1 MLGRLAAATVI
12 ASVTVL
18 VATAAPAVADEPVDV
33 PDGATITIEGRGNG
47 HGRGMSQIGA
57 DRAAAQGR
65 DYEEILAAYYPGT
78 SWGEVGGSLR
88 VWISRSTSDTVQVTA
103 RPGLTARKV
112 GTATA
117 WKLTKA
123 KPRAT
128 RWRIVASGAA
138 SVLEYRQ
145 RGWHRFRKVGG
156 QVEFAAGGQSV
167 QLHLGDGS
175 TATYRGALRSV
186 PFQGRRLT
194 VNVVPLE
201 AYLRGVVP
209 SEITASLWHP
219 QAQRAQAVA
228 SRSYAAAERAES
240 GTYYD
245 LDDSTRYQSYLG
257 ASREHP
263 TSDAAVRA
271 TAGRVLTYGGA
282 PAATEF
288 TASNGGWTA
297 VGDEPY
303 LPAQEDPWDDDTW
316 GPVDFTDAEIEGHWP
331 GLGDL
336 ESIEITSRDGNG
348 AWGGR
353 VRSIT
358 LTGAAGSETV
368 TGPEFYGEL
377 GLQSNWLAL
386 TVD

>member
-1 MLGRLAAATVI
+1 MLGRLAAATVT
-12 ASVTVL
+12 ATVTAL
-18 VATAAPAVADEPVDV
+18 VATAAPAIADDPVDV
-33 PDGATITIEGRGNG
+33 PDGATITVEGRGHG
-47 HGRGMSQIGA
+47 HGRGMSQVGA
-57 DRAAAQGR
+57 DRAAVEGR
-65 DYEEILAAYYPGT
+65 DYEEILATYYPGT
-78 SWGEVGGSLR
+78 SWGKAAGSLR
-88 VWISRSTSDTVQVTA
+88 VWISRNTSDTVQVTA
-103 RPGLTARKV
+103 RRGLTARKV
-112 GTATA
+112 GTDTA

-128 RWRIVASGAA
+128 GWRIVASGAA

-145 RGWHRFRKVGG
+145 RGWHRFRKAGG
-156 QVEFAAGGQSV
+156 QLELAAGGQPV
-167 QLHLGDGS
+167 QLLLGDGS

-228 SRSYAAAERAES
+228 SRSYAAAERAEG

-257 ASREHP
+257 ASREHA

-288 TASNGGWTA
+288 TASNGGWTVA
-297 VGDEPY
+297 GDATY
-303 LPAQEDPWDDDTW
+303 LPAQEDPWDHDTW
-316 GPVDFTDAEIEGHWP
+316 GPVSFTDTELERHWP
-331 GLGDL
+331 AIGDL
-336 ESIEITSRDGNG
+336 ESIQVTSRDGHG
-348 AWGGR
+348 EWGGR
-353 VRSIT
+353 VLAVT
-358 LTGAAGSETV
+358 LTGTDGSV
-368 TGPEFYGEL
+368 SRTGAEFYGEL
-377 GLQSNWLAL
+377 GLQSAWLTL
-386 TVD
+386 TVG

>member
-1 MLGRLAAATVI
+1 MLGRLAAATLT
-12 ASVTVL
+12 AALTVL
-18 VATAAPAVADEPVDV
+18 AATAAPALADDPVDV
-33 PDGATITIEGRGNG
+33 PDGATITIDGRGHG
-47 HGRGMSQIGA
+47 HGRGMSQGGA
-57 DRAAAQGR
+57 DRAAAEGR
-65 DYEEILAAYYPGT
+65 TYAEILDAYYPGT
-78 SWGEVGGSLR
+78 SWGKARGSVR
-88 VWISRSTSDTVQVTA
+88 VWISRSTSDTVQVRA
-103 RPGLTARKV
+103 RSGLTARKV
-112 GTATA
+112 GTGTS

-128 RWRIVASGAA
+128 GWRIVASGAA

-156 QVEFAAGGQSV
+156 QLELAAGGKPV
-167 QLHLGDGS
+167 ELALGDGS

-186 PFQGRRLT
+186 PFQDRRLT

-209 SEITASLWHP
+209 SEITASTWHP

-228 SRSYAAAERAES
+228 SRSYAAAERAEG

-288 TASNGGWTA
+288 TASNGGWTVA
-297 VGDEPY
+297 GDAPY
-303 LPAQEDPWDDDTW
+303 LVAQEDPWDDDTW
-316 GPVDFTDAEIEGHWP
+316 GPVRFTATELERPWP
-331 GLGDL
+331 SIGDL
-336 ESIEITSRDGNG
+336 QSIQVTSRDSHG

-353 VRSIT
+353 VLSVT
-358 LTGAAGSETV
+358 LTGAAGSKNV
-368 TGPEFYGEL
+368 VGSAFYGEL
-377 GLQSNWLAL
+377 GLQSAWLSL
-386 TVD
+386 RVD